1 MFQGN
6 CSTLGGHKDTFAYD
20 FSLGMGDPI
29 YASRAGTAIIVN
41 DQYSDNDH
49 IEGHENN
56 VFVEHDD
63 LTVIRYTH
71 LMEGGAMVT
80 QGQQVL
86 QGDLLGL
93 AGNSGNSAGA
103 HLHFQAFKD
112 RTSFNKPNAIP
123 ISFSNAIGAANADGG
138 LIEGIRYTAGARP

>member
-1 MFQGN
+1 
-6 CSTLGGHKDTFAYD
+6 
-20 FSLGMGDPI
+20 
-29 YASRAGTAIIVN
+29 
-41 DQYSDNDH
+41 
-49 IEGHENN
+49 
-56 VFVEHDD
+56 
-63 LTVIRYTH
+63 
-71 LMEGGAMVT
+71 MEGGAMVT